1 MRPVCALTQRAA
13 DIKADKDAKA
23 KAAEAVKK
31 AKEARAKKDA
41 KAKAAEAVKKAKEA
55 QAKKD
60 SAPPKK
66 RKRADDAA
74 GSGASKRSA
83 STGVDGA
90 KKRQWGGQSDPALKG
105 KRFSKEEDDAL
116 KEAIVD
122 FLKDKG
128 MPSNDEG
135 IRSLLKKGSKTVGAW
150 GQIAEGVPG
159 RCAKACLQRAQ
170 RKFDQFN
177 YKVRRAN
184 VSASASVCTRVSRR
198 STVAARAPAPPTRA
212 DTCARSSRAS
222 AVATLDHAHPGYTRP
237 QGKWT
242 KEEEER
248 LRKFVEKSS
257 GRPSWVVIG
266 AQLERNEKAVANK
279 WREIKL
285 GENRTKGRWSEDEKT
300 KLEQLVKESL
310 ARQGK
315 TLEPNSTTVLLNA
328 CNQRQRDKIDLT
340 AISDRLGTRTFT
352 QCLEKWY
359 NDIAPKLAANDS
371 EWSLKEENELLR
383 AMWRTSPGDEGQ
395 VTWDTLMKRRTGT
408 QCKAR
413 WREMVKLYCKKAK
426 INAPAYKE
434 VLKGMCEKRKMKIAN

>member
-66 RKRADDAA
+66 RKRADNAA

-116 KEAIVD
+116 KAAIVD

-315 TLEPNSTTVLLNA
+315 TLESPTAPPCCSTRATSA
-328 CNQRQRDKIDLT
+328 S
-340 AISDRLGTRTFT
+340 ATRST
-352 QCLEKWY
+352 
-359 NDIAPKLAANDS
+359 
-371 EWSLKEENELLR
+371 
-383 AMWRTSPGDEGQ
+383 
-395 VTWDTLMKRRTGT
+395 
-408 QCKAR
+408 
-413 WREMVKLYCKKAK
+413 
-426 INAPAYKE
+426 
-434 VLKGMCEKRKMKIAN
+434 

>member
-1 MRPVCALTQRAA
+1 MPGAKDKAAGASWALAGPVHPKKAA
-13 DIKADKDAKA
+13 AAAEAARIEKEKKAKA
-23 KAAEAVKK
+23 KADEAVAKK
-31 AKEARAKKDA
+31 APALGANC
-41 KAKAAEAVKKAKEA
+41 AKEA

-116 KEAIVD
+116 KAAIVD

-150 GQIAEGVPG
+150 GQLAEGVPG

-177 YKVRRAN
+177 YK
-184 VSASASVCTRVSRR
+184 
-198 STVAARAPAPPTRA
+198 
-212 DTCARSSRAS
+212 
-222 AVATLDHAHPGYTRP
+222 
-237 QGKWT
+237 GKWT

-285 GENRTKGRWSEDEKT
+285 GENRKKGRWSEDEKT

-328 CNQRQRDKIDLT
+328 SNQRQRDKIDWT
-340 AISDRLGTRTFT
+340 AISDRMGTRTFT

>member
-1 MRPVCALTQRAA
+1 MCRRARASALVCRAARRSLRARQRHRHALTHALGA
-13 DIKADKDAKA
+13 L
-23 KAAEAVKK
+23 
-31 AKEARAKKDA
+31 AR
-41 KAKAAEAVKKAKEA
+41 
-55 QAKKD
+55 
-60 SAPPKK
+60 
-66 RKRADDAA
+66 
-74 GSGASKRSA
+74 
-83 STGVDGA
+83 T
-90 KKRQWGGQSDPALKG
+90 
-105 KRFSKEEDDAL
+105 
-116 KEAIVD
+116 
-122 FLKDKG
+122 
-128 MPSNDEG
+128 
-135 IRSLLKKGSKTVGAW
+135 
-150 GQIAEGVPG
+150 
-159 RCAKACLQRAQ
+159 
-170 RKFDQFN
+170 
-177 YKVRRAN
+177 
-184 VSASASVCTRVSRR
+184 
-198 STVAARAPAPPTRA
+198 
-212 DTCARSSRAS
+212 S

-285 GENRTKGRWSEDEKT
+285 GENRKKGRWSEDEKT

-328 CNQRQRDKIDLT
+328 SNQRQRDKIDWT
-340 AISDRLGTRTFT
+340 AISDRMGTRTFT